1 MKKYT
6 SPELEMLSLEIEDV
20 ITASAVAPSSS
31 SSSSVIVPPASSSTV
46 APKPSVSEAG
56 LDNTVSADTWKA

>member
-31 SSSSVIVPPASSSTV
+31 SSVIVPPASSSTV
-46 APKPSVSEAG
+46 APKPSVSDAG

>member
-20 ITASAVAPSSS
+20 ITASAAAPSSS
-31 SSSSVIVPPASSSTV
+31 SSAIVPPASSSV
-46 APKPSVSEAG
+46 APTVSDAG
-56 LDNTVSADTWKA
+56 LDNTVSADTWKQ

>member
-6 SPELEMLSLEIEDV
+6 SPEAKLLSLEIEDV

-31 SSSSVIVPPASSSTV
+31 VNASVPPTSTV
-46 APKPSVSEAG
+46 APTVSDAG
-56 LDNTVSADTWKA
+56 LDNTVSADTWKQ

>member
-31 SSSSVIVPPASSSTV
+31 SAIVPPASSSTV
-46 APKPSVSEAG
+46 APKPSVSDAG
-56 LDNTVSADTWKA
+56 LDNTVSADTWKN

>member
-20 ITASAVAPSSS
+20 ITASAVAPSSTS
-31 SSSSVIVPPASSSTV
+31 STVIVPPASSSTV
-46 APKPSVSEAG
+46 APKPSVSDAG
-56 LDNTVSADTWKA
+56 LDNTVSADLWKQ